1 MNNPINCSNQGL
13 RTVVACAG
21 DIFSPLGYSIDPNAA
36 DSVSLNYQAV
46 TQGKSVARTYQP
58 GEHPAVAG
66 LQEAVHASIFP
77 ADAIA
82 PVAGYSRLE
91 QMAIR
96 SAAAALR
103 QLPCQPDGARTL
115 FILSST
121 KGNVASLA
129 TPNELPEPELGV
141 SARRVASYF
150 GSTLTPVVVSNAC
163 ISGVCAQIAAWR
175 ALQSG
180 RCDYAVVV
188 GVDELSP
195 FIISGFQSFKALSA
209 TDCHPFSADRCGLNL
224 GEAAATIVY
233 TTRTADELHPGDAV
247 LCGGAIRN
255 DANHISGP
263 SRTGEGSFRA
273 LQAVIADLEQP
284 AEQLAFVN
292 VHGTAT
298 PYNDEMES
306 IALERAGLSSVPI
319 NALKGYYGHTL
330 GTAGVL
336 ETLLSIEAV
345 RHGTVLATRGFTQ
358 LGVSR
363 PVDIAAQLRT
373 TARRT
378 FVKLLSGF
386 GGCNAAIRVHV
397 MP

>member
-1 MNNPINCSNQGL
+1 
-13 RTVVACAG
+13 
-21 DIFSPLGYSIDPNAA
+21 
-36 DSVSLNYQAV
+36 
-46 TQGKSVARTYQP
+46 
-58 GEHPAVAG
+58 
-66 LQEAVHASIFP
+66 
-77 ADAIA
+77 
-82 PVAGYSRLE
+82 
-91 QMAIR
+91 
-96 SAAAALR
+96 
-103 QLPCQPDGARTL
+103 
-115 FILSST
+115 
-121 KGNVASLA
+121 
-129 TPNELPEPELGV
+129 
-141 SARRVASYF
+141 
-150 GSTLTPVVVSNAC
+150 
-163 ISGVCAQIAAWR
+163 
-175 ALQSG
+175 
-180 RCDYAVVV
+180 
-188 GVDELSP
+188 
-195 FIISGFQSFKALSA
+195 
-209 TDCHPFSADRCGLNL
+209 
-224 GEAAATIVY
+224 
-233 TTRTADELHPGDAV
+233 LHPGDAV